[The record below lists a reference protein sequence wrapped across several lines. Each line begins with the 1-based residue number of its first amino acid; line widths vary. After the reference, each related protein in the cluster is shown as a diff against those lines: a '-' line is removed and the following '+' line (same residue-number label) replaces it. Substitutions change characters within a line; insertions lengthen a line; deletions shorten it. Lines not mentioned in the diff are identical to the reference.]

1 MKLHFLNR
9 IVRVVFLSIALF
21 VSCADNTSVLQEI
34 NQDRQD
40 PLGIA
45 TNIRMVYTDSV
56 KIQAILTAPKH
67 LDYTN
72 LSFKYSVFPDG
83 VEVVFYSDQGNE
95 NLLLADYGIL
105 YDETK
110 LIDLRGNVRLKSY
123 DGSLLTTQQLFW
135 DAQNEWIFTEQ
146 PFTFQDKDYNFNAQ
160 RLDANK
166 DFTKFQTGNLIG
178 TITVSESKD
187 SLIQP

>member
-1 MKLHFLNR
+1 M
-9 IVRVVFLSIALF
+9 FLSIALF

-83 VEVVFYSDQGNE
+83 VEVVFYSYQGNE